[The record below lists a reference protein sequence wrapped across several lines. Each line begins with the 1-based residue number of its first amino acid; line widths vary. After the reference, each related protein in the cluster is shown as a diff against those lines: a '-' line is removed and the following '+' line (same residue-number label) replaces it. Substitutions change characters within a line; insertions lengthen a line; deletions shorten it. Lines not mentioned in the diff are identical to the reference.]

1 MGPMPRTGVTCP
13 LAPWVQAPRR
23 LLPLGAPH
31 SILPPAGAAL
41 GQAGRKWPAVRQ
53 DRPGALMFLSQGRA
67 CVAQRRMQ
75 LAVLFWCQH
84 PRPPDG
90 GPAGQAGA
98 RNTLLCHP
106 PPVTEGE
113 PPGVTRTWLSEVPR
127 TWRLTAED
135 VGACKASLVLLHAV

>member
-113 PPGVTRTWLSEVPR
+113 PPGVTRMWLSEVPR